1 MEHHKKQ
8 SDVETNVEAEE
19 GVCDTV
25 EGRKMMA
32 RTSTILTGFSALAAG
47 TECVLGLGVHWVRC
61 AWHSDCIVSFG

>member
-19 GVCDTV
+19 GVCHTV

-32 RTSTILTGFSALAAG
+32 STSTILKGFSALAAG
-47 TECVLGLGVHWVRC
+47 TECVLGYP
-61 AWHSDCIVSFG
+61 